1 MTEFRD
7 DLEYWT
13 DELINVNND
22 LSILRSLRCDEL
34 QDLTYEDFRY
44 IQNTL
49 GRLGAD
55 LHWLDQ
61 VVNHYP
67 KPPKKFWQFWK
78 K

>member
-1 MTEFRD
+1 MSSYQE

-22 LSILRSLRCDEL
+22 LSILRSLRFDEL
-34 QDLTYEDFRY
+34 QDLKYEDFRY
-44 IQNTL
+44 IYHTL

-55 LHWLDQ
+55 IHWLDQ
-61 VVNHYP
+61 TVNHRP
-67 KPPKKFWQFWK
+67 KSPKKPWQFWK